1 MIITVDAYGSR
12 LLIDGTEIGGFS
24 RIGTADGMTIIMRL
38 DADDPG
44 QKALAAASVSAAPR
58 EFCIVFKDGARRRF
72 LASVTTCEMDGENLC
87 AVLQMEPGSIVKTHG
102 KAEDPETAGLD
113 AAA

>member
-1 MIITVDAYGSR
+1 MNITVDAYGSR
-12 LLIDGTEIGGFS
+12 LLIEGTEIGGFS

-38 DADDPG
+38 DADDLG

-58 EFCIVFKDGARRRF
+58 EFGIVFKDGGQRRF
-72 LASVTTCEMDGENLC
+72 LAAVTSCEMDGDDLR
-87 AVLQMEPGSIVKTHG
+87 AVLRLEPDSIVK
-102 KAEDPETAGLD
+102 